1 MFAKIRMFVVH
12 VLQVYRNI
20 CVKVFGA
27 ILIHYFTRDLWYYS
41 NVSWKHNN
49 VFSTSY
55 ETIGYR
61 TDSFF
66 SQ

>member
-41 NVSWKHNN
+41 NVLK
-49 VFSTSY
+49 V
-55 ETIGYR
+55 
-61 TDSFF
+61 
-66 SQ
+66 